1 MYCGPDE
8 GQQSLSISNKDA
20 DQKALIQN
28 HNNNREITTIK
39 NYIFLDI
46 YCVALWQTNAALN
59 RAS

>member
-28 HNNNREITTIK
+28 HNNNREITTIN
-39 NYIFLDI
+39 NYIFFRFIL
-46 YCVALWQTNAALN
+46 CCSVTN
-59 RAS
+59 